1 MGYDGEFRGLAH
13 WCIIPWECW
22 RPMAQS
28 RNTIPEQIELAMT
41 DDNSQPYGKLKWV
54 EVVILIGAVVGAT
67 IFLLFYF
74 L

>member
-1 MGYDGEFRGLAH
+1 
-13 WCIIPWECW
+13 
-22 RPMAQS
+22 MAQS
-28 RNTIPEQIELAMT
+28 RSTIPEQIELAMT
-41 DDNSQPYGKLKWV
+41 DDNSQPYGKLKCV